1 MGRKR
6 RQSGG
11 TFIRLL
17 LMAALLSLC
26 ATIGQAQTTGTEAGP
41 ARQSVQTPEGPL
53 GIQIRLDGEE
63 PEFLTTS
70 LRILLLMT
78 GLTLAPA
85 AMVMVTGFT
94 RILIVLS
101 IVRRAIG
108 LQSAPPNQL
117 VSTLALFLTFF
128 VMQPVWNDV
137 MTDAWIPLQ
146 EGEISDAEAWELG
159 TKPLHRF
166 MMAQT
171 GEAELRLFHE
181 LADEPIPSTPEE
193 VGLNVLVPAFMVSE
207 LKTAFQMG
215 FLIWLPFLVLDL
227 VLAGS
232 LMSLGMMM
240 LPPMMISLPIKV
252 LFFVLA
258 DGWNLVIQGL
268 VRSFL

>member
-1 MGRKR
+1 MR
-6 RQSGG
+6 
-11 TFIRLL
+11 FNWLMPVLL
-17 LMAALLSLC
+17 VATLFFVC
-26 ATIGQAQTTGTEAGP
+26 APAGQAQEAQEAEAADAVTTP
-41 ARQSVQTPEGPL
+41 SGPL
-53 GIQIRLDGEE
+53 GLQIRFEGEE
-63 PEFLTTS
+63 PEFLSTS
-70 LRILLLMT
+70 LRILLMMT
-78 GLTLAPA
+78 ALTLAPA
-85 AMVMVTGFT
+85 GMVMLTGFT

-117 VSTLALFLTFF
+117 LTALSLFLTLF
-128 VMQPVWNDV
+128 VMQPVWQEIID
-137 MTDAWIPLQ
+137 DAWIPLS
-146 EGEISDAEAWELG
+146 EKRIGDAEAWEIG
-159 TKPLHRF
+159 KRPVHRF

-171 GEAELRLFHE
+171 GENELRMFHE
-181 LADEPIPSTPEE
+181 LADEAIPATPEE
-193 VGLNVLVPAFMVSE
+193 VSMNVLVPAFMVSE

-227 VLAGS
+227 VLAAA

-240 LPPMMISLPIKV
+240 LPPMMISLPIKI